1 MNADWYYYRVQR
13 NAKKK
18 VMPVGIIIRQG
29 EILYN
34 DPAKKLWTT
43 IPNRDIL
50 AIYPD
55 GNMEVYDYNGIKAD
69 ELVAKGATDVLSFGP
84 VLLSNGEV
92 TKQTLDISDR
102 QKDNPRSGIG
112 MVAPGHYVSI
122 VMEGKRQVSSGCTV
136 KEFAEL
142 FQAKGCQ
149 VAYNLDGGGTAS
161 MMFMGKYL
169 NKMGQF
175 QANARKQVEALGLGT
190 SELVQKPAQ
199 D

>member
-1 MNADWYYYRVQR
+1 MNADWYYYRVLR
-13 NAKKK
+13 NASAK
-18 VMPVGIIIRQG
+18 VMPVGIIIREG
-29 EILYN
+29 NILYN
-34 DPAKKLWTT
+34 DPAKKLWST

-55 GNMEVYDYNGIKAD
+55 GNMEGYDYNGTTAD
-69 ELVAKGATDVLSFGP
+69 ELVARGAYDVLSFGP
-84 VLLSNGEV
+84 VLVNNGEI
-92 TKQTLDISDR
+92 TEQTLNISAR

-112 MVAPGHYVSI
+112 MVSPGHYVSI

-142 FQAKGCQ
+142 FQAKGCT

-175 QANARKQVEALGLGT
+175 QANARKQIEALGFVV
-190 SELVQKPAQ
+190 SEQVQK
-199 D
+199 